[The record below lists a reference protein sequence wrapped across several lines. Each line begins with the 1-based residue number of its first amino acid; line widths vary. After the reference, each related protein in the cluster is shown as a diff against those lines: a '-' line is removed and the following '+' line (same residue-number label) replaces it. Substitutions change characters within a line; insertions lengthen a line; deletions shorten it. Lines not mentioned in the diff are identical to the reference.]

1 MRLPCLL
8 VTDSTL
14 TDLFLMLWERV
25 IYVFAYDNNILAIL
39 SIGEVDD
46 VLSYLLF

>member
-1 MRLPCLL
+1 MRLPGLL